1 MPFYPAAE
9 KICFP
14 TRYMEDLF
22 FMKKF
27 IPALCLTAAVATA
40 ADLYPTEYTQPGQ
53 WFLDSIQETIASKE
67 IFYRSRLD
75 KLNPA
80 ADRQKLAEDFHR
92 TIEEQFIANRE
103 EDAAIEK
110 ALKWQKGD
118 FTWHNDRFYKKTGC
132 TSWFIHPE
140 LSVTGAAMLQKN
152 RDYTGQ
158 NMISARLFRAMP
170 GRYKVLT
177 VGDLWSSGAGAVMNE
192 KGVMITQNDG
202 LCWEGQPRKISVGC
216 VFVLRYLAEHCAS
229 ADEALATLQKMYARG
244 TLRDGD
250 LYFIADCNKGYVVET
265 TTNHVAYSEI
275 TFGFEV
281 RANNYLLPGLRSLG
295 KQKRESFLNGAS
307 RRYLASEFLRE
318 RSIEQGKISPLD
330 LMDLSRYRDVELEK
344 ANWRQVCMKNTIAS
358 TMMAPDKQY
367 PQYLSAAFV
376 SIGPPRHTIYL
387 PIPMA
392 ATAIPAD
399 LTNGDWGLR
408 AFALRE
414 KIGLD
419 HNKLADF
426 KKLETALVEEFFAV
440 KEQARKLLRAGKRK
454 EAVALLDKCFIKQ
467 YNQAKDFLKEISR

>member
-1 MPFYPAAE
+1 
-9 KICFP
+9 
-14 TRYMEDLF
+14 
-22 FMKKF
+22 MKKL
-27 IPALCLTAAVATA
+27 IPLLCCAASAVSAVEM
-40 ADLYPTEYTQPGQ
+40 YPTGYTQPGQ
-53 WFLDSIQETIASKE
+53 WFLDSIKETVAARES
-67 IFYRSRLD
+67 FYRTRLD
-75 KLNPA
+75 KLDPA
-80 ADRQKLAEDFHR
+80 SQRPELAENFHR
-92 TIEEQFIANRE
+92 TLEEHFVANRE
-103 EDAAIEK
+103 EDAVIEK
-110 ALKWQKGD
+110 ALKWKKGD
-118 FTWHNDRFYKKTGC
+118 FTWHNNRFYSKTGC

-158 NMISARLFRAMP
+158 NLISARLFRAMP

-192 KGVMITQNDG
+192 KGLMITQNDG
-202 LCWEGQPRKISVGC
+202 LCWEGQPRKVSVGC
-216 VFVLRYLAEHCAS
+216 VFLLRYLAEHCAT
-229 ADEALATLQKMYARG
+229 ADDALKTLQKMYACG
-244 TLRDGD
+244 FMRDGD
-250 LYFIADCNKGYVVET
+250 LYFIADPGKGYVVET
-265 TTNHVAYSEI
+265 TTNHVAFSGI

-295 KQKRESFLNGAS
+295 KQKREYFLNGAS

-318 RSIEQGKISPLD
+318 RSIKQGKLSPLD
-330 LMDLSRYRDVELEK
+330 LMDLSRYRDVEMEK

-358 TMMAPDKQY
+358 TMMVPDRQY

-399 LTNGDWGLR
+399 LTNGEWGLR

-426 KKLETALVEEFFAV
+426 KELESSMTGEFFAV
-440 KEQARKLLRAGKRK
+440 KEQARKLLHSGKRK
-454 EAVALLDKCFIKQ
+454 DAVALLDKCFIKQ
-467 YNQAKDFLKEISR
+467 YNQAKNFLNKISE